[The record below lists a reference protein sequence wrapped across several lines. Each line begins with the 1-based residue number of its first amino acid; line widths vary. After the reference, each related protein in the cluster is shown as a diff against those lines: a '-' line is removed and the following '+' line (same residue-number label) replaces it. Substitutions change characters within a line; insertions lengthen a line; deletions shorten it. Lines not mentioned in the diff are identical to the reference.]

1 MIPEHRQT
9 QHATRFSWRPRKS
22 SSTAELIARMFHVLM
37 GIALF
42 CGSIWAATYIE
53 SPYQV
58 IYIVTML
65 LSLLMIGSG
74 LYANRKTVFQAL
86 FLGYWY

>member
-1 MIPEHRQT
+1 MIRERQQMQHRTSFPWQ
-9 QHATRFSWRPRKS
+9 PRKS
-22 SSTAELIARMFHVLM
+22 SSTAELIARVLHVLA
-37 GIALF
+37 GLALF
-42 CGSIWAATYIE
+42 CGSVWAAAYID

-74 LYANRKTVFQAL
+74 LYARRETVFKA
-86 FLGYWY
+86 FLGYWC

>member
-1 MIPEHRQT
+1 MNPELKQT
-9 QHATRFSWRPRKS
+9 RNEARFSWQARKS
-22 SSTAELIARMFHVLM
+22 SSTAELIARVLHVLV
-37 GIALF
+37 GLALF
-42 CGSIWAATYIE
+42 CGSVWAAAYID

-74 LYANRKTVFQAL
+74 LYARRETVFKA
-86 FLGYWY
+86 FLGYWC

>member
-1 MIPEHRQT
+1 MNPELKQT
-9 QHATRFSWRPRKS
+9 RNEARFSWHPRKS
-22 SSTAELIARMFHVLM
+22 SSTPELVARALHVLI
-37 GIALF
+37 GLVLLCA
-42 CGSIWAATYIE
+42 SVWAATYIE

-74 LYANRKTVFQAL
+74 LYARRETVFKA
-86 FLGYWY
+86 FLGYWC

>member
-1 MIPEHRQT
+1 MNPELKQARNE
-9 QHATRFSWRPRKS
+9 ARFSWHPRKS
-22 SSTAELIARMFHVLM
+22 RSTAELVARVLHVLI
-37 GIALF
+37 GLALL
-42 CGSIWAATYIE
+42 CASVWAATCIE

-74 LYANRKTVFQAL
+74 LCARRETVFKA
-86 FLGYWY
+86 FLGYWC

>member
-1 MIPEHRQT
+1 MNPELKQT
-9 QHATRFSWRPRKS
+9 RNEARFSWQPRKS
-22 SSTAELIARMFHVLM
+22 SSTAELVARALQVLI
-37 GIALF
+37 GLVLLCA
-42 CGSIWAATYIE
+42 SVWAATYIE

-74 LYANRKTVFQAL
+74 LYARRETVFKA
-86 FLGYWY
+86 FLGYWC

>member
-1 MIPEHRQT
+1 MIPEHKQT
-9 QHATRFSWRPRKS
+9 QHQTSRSWRPRKS
-22 SSTAELIARMFHVLM
+22 SSTAELIARVLHVLF
-37 GIALF
+37 GLALF
-42 CGSIWAATYIE
+42 CGSVWAAAYIE

-65 LSLLMIGSG
+65 LSLLMVGSG
-74 LYANRKTVFQAL
+74 LYARRETVFKA